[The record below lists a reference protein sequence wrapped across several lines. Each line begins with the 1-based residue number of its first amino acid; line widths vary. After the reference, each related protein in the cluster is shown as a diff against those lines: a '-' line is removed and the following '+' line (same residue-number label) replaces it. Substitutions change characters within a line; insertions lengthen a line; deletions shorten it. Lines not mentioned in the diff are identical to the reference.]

1 MGIFSKSA
9 QARLDETINYIL
21 QDISPTERAAV
32 KQYLESQI
40 QKMSGGG
47 DIKGLSDPMSMNDLA
62 ERGTPDERKKR
73 RSLILMAYAKA
84 NEMQLDQTKNL
95 AGAQLGPKYFEA
107 IKRIRLLAD
116 QEFGTQAVIRERY
129 DAMMARPLE
138 FLSAYMLFTRGSNT
152 DGKMTQYFFFEFKN
166 GKEGFALCSDI
177 DPHPPKSL
185 KVDVISVPGIVW
197 SDVPGRGKQSVVG
210 SFSTIKGTEL
220 TGASLMIT
228 TQFSGCA
235 FCVKKVDATA
245 KFFAAHIMP
254 GLEHVQGSN
263 IAGGGQKLAL
273 QLSGSDVPAVSRGN
287 FAPPGDGAGTFYVY
301 GSGYSNIVP
310 VAAGYDSKQSMTLIG
325 VLKSTGWQFLR
336 QLSVNRGNLSAI
348 QIL

>member
-1 MGIFSKSA
+1 MSTKGG
-9 QARLDETINYIL
+9 QARVDETTNYIL
-21 QDISPTERAAV
+21 EDITPPERPAV
-32 KQYLESQI
+32 KQYLQGMI

-62 ERGTPDERKKR
+62 DRGTADERKKR
-73 RSLILMAYAKA
+73 RSLILMSYARGTDLTLVQVKGMA
-84 NEMQLDQTKNL
+84 
-95 AGAQLGPKYFEA
+95 AAQLSTNYFDS
-107 IKRIRLLAD
+107 IKRLRLLAD
-116 QEFGTQAVIRERY
+116 QENGNGALIQERY
-129 DAMMARPLE
+129 NAMIARPLE
-138 FLSAYMLFTRGSNT
+138 FLTTNMLFTRGSNT
-152 DGKMTQYFFFEFKN
+152 DGVMDQYFFYEYKN
-166 GKEGFALCSDI
+166 DKEGFALCSNV
-177 DPHPPKSL
+177 DPHPLKSISV
-185 KVDVISVPGIVW
+185 KVVSVPGIVW

-235 FCVKKVDATA
+235 FCVKQVTATS

-254 GLEHVQGSN
+254 GLEHVEGST
-263 IAGGGQKLAL
+263 IAGGGQKMAL

-287 FAPPGDGAGTFYVY
+287 FAAPGDGAGTFYVY

-310 VAAGYDSKQSMTLIG
+310 VAEGYDSKQSMTLIG
-325 VLKSTGWQFLR
+325 VLSSTGWHFYR
-336 QLSVNRGNLSAI
+336 QLSVNRAVTSVK